1 MVFHVLFKTFL
12 FRYASG
18 QVLKHHKNIPG
29 RGGPPMCL
37 AEEVL
42 QFFLQK
48 GKISN
53 LNAVSVDMFSCILL
67 AWNGWGWFGVD
78 ATLIYPTL

>member
-1 MVFHVLFKTFL
+1 
-12 FRYASG
+12 
-18 QVLKHHKNIPG
+18 
-29 RGGPPMCL
+29 MCL

-67 AWNGWGWFGVD
+67 AWNGWGWFGID